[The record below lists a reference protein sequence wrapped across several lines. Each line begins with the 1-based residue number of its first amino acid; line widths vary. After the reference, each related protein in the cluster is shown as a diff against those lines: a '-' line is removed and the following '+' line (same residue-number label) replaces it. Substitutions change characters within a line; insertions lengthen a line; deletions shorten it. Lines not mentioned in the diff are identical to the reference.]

1 MGQKLTSK
9 RFLYRL
15 IQATFFIIGLG
26 SIILALILTENF
38 ILRFSVDKIIYDS
51 TLAKLVFLRMFL
63 VFVGSLFLYLFAMFL
78 KKKEILDNFIFR
90 HESKLKNLILLLF
103 VLIMFFLVFEV
114 VLRIYLKSETSLYGF
129 GPGSLKFNK
138 NFVLL
143 NNEGARDYNFNIEKD
158 NRAYR
163 IVAVGDSFVYGAG
176 VKNVNDTFLKVLERI
191 FNNES
196 KNGKKFEFYN
206 FAVPGAYTASEI
218 DILNEK
224 GLKYEPD
231 LILIG
236 YNLNDFIN
244 VDPDIKEYKSVI
256 GVPFIGFWLRN
267 YFYSYYF
274 LESRFNKVLEI
285 IKLKQNY
292 ESALLINLYSQKNKE
307 YHSGKISDIAKI
319 AEENNISV
327 VFVIFPL
334 IYNLNDY
341 PLLPIDEFVK
351 DSAKKENFYVVDLLL
366 AYSKYPESQL
376 VVNNYDSHPNEL
388 GHKLAA
394 EETYKIMKENNL
406 TMR

>member
-143 NNEGARDYNFNIEKD
+143 NNEGARDYNF
-158 NRAYR
+158 
-163 IVAVGDSFVYGAG
+163 
-176 VKNVNDTFLKVLERI
+176 
-191 FNNES
+191 
-196 KNGKKFEFYN
+196 
-206 FAVPGAYTASEI
+206 
-218 DILNEK
+218 
-224 GLKYEPD
+224 
-231 LILIG
+231 
-236 YNLNDFIN
+236 
-244 VDPDIKEYKSVI
+244 
-256 GVPFIGFWLRN
+256 
-267 YFYSYYF
+267 
-274 LESRFNKVLEI
+274 
-285 IKLKQNY
+285 
-292 ESALLINLYSQKNKE
+292 
-307 YHSGKISDIAKI
+307 
-319 AEENNISV
+319 
-327 VFVIFPL
+327 
-334 IYNLNDY
+334 
-341 PLLPIDEFVK
+341 
-351 DSAKKENFYVVDLLL
+351 
-366 AYSKYPESQL
+366 
-376 VVNNYDSHPNEL
+376 
-388 GHKLAA
+388 
-394 EETYKIMKENNL
+394 
-406 TMR
+406 